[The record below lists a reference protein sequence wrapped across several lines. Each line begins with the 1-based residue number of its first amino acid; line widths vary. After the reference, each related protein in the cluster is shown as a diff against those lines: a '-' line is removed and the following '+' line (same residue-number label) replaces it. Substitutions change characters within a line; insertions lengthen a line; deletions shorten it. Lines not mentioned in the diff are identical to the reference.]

1 MEITFKTLNAVVP
14 SLAAACAPSV
24 TVSPIAL
31 AAPSQPAPTGHATHG
46 AVGALG
52 GSTVTGLP
60 VAQLPVLRQLAWNP
74 NPIKVAPAGAAKP
87 KSITSTTSTTLAY
100 RNQESSGM
108 KLDGFSG
115 LPPRGKPKV

>member
-1 MEITFKTLNAVVP
+1 MEITFKTLNVVVP
-14 SLAAACAPSV
+14 ALAAARASSVAVALELAP
-24 TVSPIAL
+24 A
-31 AAPSQPAPTGHATHG
+31 GHATCG

-52 GSTVTGLP
+52 ASHVTGLP

-74 NPIKVAPAGAAKP
+74 NPIKVAPAGAAEP
-87 KSITSTTSTTLAY
+87 NSITSTISTTLAY